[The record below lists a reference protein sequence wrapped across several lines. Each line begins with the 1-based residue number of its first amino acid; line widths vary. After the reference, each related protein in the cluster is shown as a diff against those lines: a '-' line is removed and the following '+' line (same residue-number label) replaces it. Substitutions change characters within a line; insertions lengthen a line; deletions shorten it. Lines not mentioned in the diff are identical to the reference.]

1 MAQNIL
7 NPLAQS
13 FTIDADDFPSGF
25 FLHSI
30 DLWFKRIDQ
39 TIPVKIQIRPMVNG
53 YPDISEVIPFSD
65 VVLDPDEITVTSSP
79 KLSSATNVEFDTPP
93 LLLPADYALV
103 VYSDSINYDL
113 FISRL
118 GEYVLDQ
125 NTGLPTQRTI
135 SAQPYSGVLFK
146 SSNGSTFKP
155 TEEEDLMFRIYR
167 SNFQTGTF
175 GGTFN
180 VDFDGDQLEELSTG
194 PAQKSN
200 NEHFH
205 FDASADT
212 DKFTYNYFKISAAEI
227 KDSTPVTQPT
237 YSYRD
242 RFVTDESFGTS
253 TNSLVFKP
261 VVVNELIE
269 RSQLTDTTVGSPDK
283 RTGTGIVEESQNNSF
298 DLKVSFGTSD
308 PKMSPLIDSQEMN
321 VTFIQNLIDELEIT
335 TTGNSSNIIIKNPGA
350 GFVVGDYLIVYNDD
364 LGTVP
369 ALTTTTTTA
378 DAAQTG
384 KDGDNPGY
392 LRVTAINSGITISGT
407 VGTAAFQIGETV
419 TQVLSGTN
427 AVGTVVGTTGNSSG
441 AGSISIVVTTD
452 VFETA
457 SGSHTKVIT
466 GGTSGA
472 TIGAGNTA
480 VTLPAGSGIST
491 LGHPLSAFDDNRA
504 RALTGNISIG
514 SVATDGSGTG
524 AVVQTTDEL
533 EPTGGIAESRYVSKA
548 MALKKGFE
556 SQDLKVTCKAYRP
569 KGTRIYAYYKVKAP
583 EDTESFAL
591 KPYRR
596 LYELTD
602 PDDFS
607 QELTDII
614 PLEFVTYKKNSAG
627 DTDQSTIGGTRY
639 TSGGASFE
647 KFNEYAIKIVMTSET
662 TNRVPIIESLGG
674 LALIDPIE
682 PL

>member
-13 FTIDADDFPSGF
+13 FTIDANDFPSGF

-79 KLSSATNVEFDTPP
+79 KLSIATNVEFDTPP
-93 LLLPADYALV
+93 LLLPSDYALV

-113 FISRL
+113 FISRV

-261 VVVNELIE
+261 VVN
-269 RSQLTDTTVGSPDK
+269 
-283 RTGTGIVEESQNNSF
+283 
-298 DLKVSFGTSD
+298 
-308 PKMSPLIDSQEMN
+308 IDFPS
-321 VTFIQNLIDELEIT
+321 
-335 TTGNSSNIIIKNPGA
+335 
-350 GFVVGDYLIVYNDD
+350 
-364 LGTVP
+364 
-369 ALTTTTTTA
+369 
-378 DAAQTG
+378 
-384 KDGDNPGY
+384 
-392 LRVTAINSGITISGT
+392 
-407 VGTAAFQIGETV
+407 TV
-419 TQVLSGTN
+419 TLT
-427 AVGTVVGTTGNSSG
+427 SS
-441 AGSISIVVTTD
+441 ITC
-452 VFETA
+452 VF
-457 SGSHTKVIT
+457 
-466 GGTSGA
+466 
-472 TIGAGNTA
+472 
-480 VTLPAGSGIST
+480 
-491 LGHPLSAFDDNRA
+491 
-504 RALTGNISIG
+504 
-514 SVATDGSGTG
+514 
-524 AVVQTTDEL
+524 
-533 EPTGGIAESRYVSKA
+533 
-548 MALKKGFE
+548 
-556 SQDLKVTCKAYRP
+556 
-569 KGTRIYAYYKVKAP
+569 
-583 EDTESFAL
+583 
-591 KPYRR
+591 
-596 LYELTD
+596 
-602 PDDFS
+602 
-607 QELTDII
+607 
-614 PLEFVTYKKNSAG
+614 
-627 DTDQSTIGGTRY
+627 
-639 TSGGASFE
+639 
-647 KFNEYAIKIVMTSET
+647 
-662 TNRVPIIESLGG
+662 
-674 LALIDPIE
+674 LA
-682 PL
+682 

>member
-13 FTIDADDFPSGF
+13 FTIDADDFPAGF

-30 DLWFKRIDQ
+30 DLWFKRVDEKL
-39 TIPVKIQIRPMVNG
+39 PVKIQIRPMVNG

-79 KLSSATNVEFDTPP
+79 KLSSVTNVEFATPP

-113 FISRL
+113 FISRV

-212 DKFTYNYFKISAAEI
+212 DKFTYNYFRIAAAEI

-261 VVVNELIE
+261 VVINDLIE

-283 RTGTGIVEESQNNSF
+283 RTGTGIIEEAQDNSF
-298 DLKVSFGTSD
+298 DVKVSFGTSD
-308 PKMSPLIDSQEMN
+308 PKISPLIDSQEMN

-335 TTGNSSNIIIKNPGA
+335 TTGNSSNIIIKNGGT
-350 GFVVGDYLIVYNDD
+350 GFAVGDYLIVYNDD

-369 ALTTTTTTA
+369 ALTNTTTTNV
-378 DAAQTG
+378 AAQTG
-384 KDGDNPGY
+384 LDGDNPGY
-392 LRVTAINSGITISGT
+392 LRVSAVSGT
-407 VGTAAFQIGETV
+407 ITSTGTINNKAFIIGETINQANTSAVGVV
-419 TQVLSGTN
+419 TGTSGASTSTATGSGAISYTVTSGTFNDTN
-427 AVGTVVGTTGNSSG
+427 ANTITGATSTATLGTTITNISAG
-441 AGSISIVVTTD
+441 AISALSNPTSANDANRPRKLTGSISIGTVSPTD
-452 VFETA
+452 STN
-457 SGSHTKVIT
+457 TKN
-466 GGTSGA
+466 A
-472 TIGAGNTA
+472 
-480 VTLPAGSGIST
+480 L
-491 LGHPLSAFDDNRA
+491 LQLS
-504 RALTGNISIG
+504 
-514 SVATDGSGTG
+514 
-524 AVVQTTDEL
+524 DEL
-533 EPTGGIAESRYVSKA
+533 DPSGGIAESRYITKA
-548 MALKKGFE
+548 MTLKEGFE
-556 SQDLKVTCKAYRP
+556 SEDIKVLINAVRP
-569 KGTRIYAYYKVKAP
+569 KGTQIYVYYKIKSA
-583 EDTESFAL
+583 EDTEGFDTR
-591 KPYRR
+591 PYNR
-596 LYELTD
+596 LYELTNS
-602 PDDFS
+602 DDVS
-607 QELTDII
+607 QKESDVL
-614 PLEFVTYKKNSAG
+614 PLEFVSYKKNSDG
-627 DTDQSTIGGTRY
+627 SIDQSTVGGTRY
-639 TSGGASFE
+639 SSNGSNYE
-647 KFNEYAIKIVMTSET
+647 KFSEYAIKIVMASDS
-662 TNRVPIIESLGG
+662 TNTVPLIDSMGA
-674 LALIDPIE
+674 LALIDPIQ
-682 PL
+682 PAT

>member
-13 FTIDADDFPSGF
+13 FTIDANDFPSGF

-30 DLWFKRIDQ
+30 DLWFKRVDQ

-212 DKFTYNYFKISAAEI
+212 DKFTYNYFRIAAAEI

-253 TNSLVFKP
+253 SNSLVFKP
-261 VVVNELIE
+261 VVINDLIE

-283 RTGTGIVEESQNNSF
+283 RTGTGIIEEAQDNSF
-298 DLKVSFGTSD
+298 DVKVSFGTSD
-308 PKMSPLIDSQEMN
+308 PKISPLIDSQEMN

-335 TTGNSSNIIIKNPGA
+335 TTGNSSNIIIKNGGT
-350 GFVVGDYLIVYNDD
+350 GFAVGDYLIVYNDD

-384 KDGDNPGY
+384 LDGDNPGY
-392 LRVTAINSGITISGT
+392 LRVSAVSGT
-407 VGTAAFQIGETV
+407 ITSTGTINNKAFIIGEAI
-419 TQVLSGTN
+419 TQAT
-427 AVGTVVGTTGNSSG
+427 SG
-441 AGSISIVVTTD
+441 AAGVVT
-452 VFETA
+452 
-457 SGSHTKVIT
+457 
-466 GGTSGA
+466 GTSGA
-472 TIGAGNTA
+472 STSTA
-480 VTLPAGSGIST
+480 TGSGAISYTVNDGSAAFNATNVITGASSTATLTSPTNTSVGAIST
-491 LGHPLSAFDDNRA
+491 LGHPVSAFDDNRA

-514 SVATDGSGTG
+514 SVATDGSGIG
-524 AVVQTTDEL
+524 ADVQTTDEL

-682 PL
+682 PLV

>member
-13 FTIDADDFPSGF
+13 FTIDADDFPAGF

-30 DLWFKRIDQ
+30 DLWFKRKDQ
-39 TIPVKIQIRPMVNG
+39 TLPVKIQIRPMVNG

-79 KLSSATNVEFDTPP
+79 KLSSVTNVEFATPP

-113 FISRL
+113 FISRV

-212 DKFTYNYFKISAAEI
+212 DKFTYNYFRIAAAEI

-253 TNSLVFKP
+253 SNSLVFKP
-261 VVVNELIE
+261 VVINDLIE

-283 RTGTGIVEESQNNSF
+283 RTGTGIIEEAQDNSF
-298 DLKVSFGTSD
+298 DVKVSFGTSD
-308 PKMSPLIDSQEMN
+308 PKISPLIDSQEMN

-335 TTGNSSNIIIKNPGA
+335 TTGNSSNIIIKNGGT
-350 GFVVGDYLIVYNDD
+350 GFAVGDYLIVYNDD

-369 ALTTTTTTA
+369 ALTNTTTTNV
-378 DAAQTG
+378 AAQTG
-384 KDGDNPGY
+384 LDGDNPGY
-392 LRVTAINSGITISGT
+392 LRVSAVSGT
-407 VGTAAFQIGETV
+407 ITSTGTINNKAFIIGEAI
-419 TQVLSGTN
+419 TQAT
-427 AVGTVVGTTGNSSG
+427 SG
-441 AGSISIVVTTD
+441 AAGVVT
-452 VFETA
+452 
-457 SGSHTKVIT
+457 
-466 GGTSGA
+466 GTSGA
-472 TIGAGNTA
+472 STSTA
-480 VTLPAGSGIST
+480 TGSGAISYTVNDGSAAFNATNVITGASSTATLTSPTNTSVGAIST
-491 LGHPLSAFDDNRA
+491 LGHPVSAFDDNRA

-514 SVATDGSGTG
+514 SVATDGSGIG
-524 AVVQTTDEL
+524 ADVQTTDEL

-556 SQDLKVTCKAYRP
+556 SQDLKVTCKSYRP
-569 KGTRIYAYYKVKAP
+569 KVTRIYEYNKVKAP
-583 EDTESFAL
+583 EDTEAFAL

-682 PL
+682 PLV

>member
-13 FTIDADDFPSGF
+13 FTIDADDFPAGF

-30 DLWFKRIDQ
+30 DLWFKRKDQ
-39 TIPVKIQIRPMVNG
+39 TLPVKIQIRPMVNG

-79 KLSSATNVEFDTPP
+79 KLSSVTNVEFATPP

-113 FISRL
+113 FISRV

-212 DKFTYNYFKISAAEI
+212 DKFTYNYFRIAAAEI

-253 TNSLVFKP
+253 SNSLVFKP
-261 VVVNELIE
+261 VVINDLIE

-283 RTGTGIVEESQNNSF
+283 RTGTGIIEEAQDNSF
-298 DLKVSFGTSD
+298 DVKVSFGTSD
-308 PKMSPLIDSQEMN
+308 PKISPLIDSQEMN

-335 TTGNSSNIIIKNPGA
+335 TTGNSSNIIIKNGGT
-350 GFVVGDYLIVYNDD
+350 GFAVGDYLIVYNDD

-384 KDGDNPGY
+384 LDGDNPGY
-392 LRVTAINSGITISGT
+392 LRVSAVSGT
-407 VGTAAFQIGETV
+407 ITSTGTINNKAFIIGEAI
-419 TQVLSGTN
+419 TQAT
-427 AVGTVVGTTGNSSG
+427 SG
-441 AGSISIVVTTD
+441 AAGVVT
-452 VFETA
+452 
-457 SGSHTKVIT
+457 
-466 GGTSGA
+466 GTSGA
-472 TIGAGNTA
+472 STSIAT
-480 VTLPAGSGIST
+480 GSGAISYTVNDGSAAFNATNVITGASSTATLTSPTNTSVGAIST
-491 LGHPLSAFDDNRA
+491 LGHPVSAFDDNRA

-514 SVATDGSGTG
+514 SVATDGSGIG
-524 AVVQTTDEL
+524 ADVQTTDEL
-533 EPTGGIAESRYVSKA
+533 EPTGGIAESRYISKGIS
-548 MALKKGFE
+548 LKKGFE
-556 SQDLKVTCKAYRP
+556 SQDIKVTCKAYRP
-569 KGTRIYAYYKVKAP
+569 KGTRIYAYYKAKAP
-583 EDTESFAL
+583 EDTDSFAL

-627 DTDQSTIGGTRY
+627 DTDKGTLGGARY

-647 KFNEYAIKIVMTSET
+647 KFNEYSIKIVMTSET

-682 PL
+682 PLV